1 MPLKSNLQ
9 PDVDVDRSRVHT
21 PLQQWRGGQPR
32 VAIDLDFTGTDGPLS
47 HSQHSPISGT
57 MEVHSS
63 GAPESILHSSL
74 PGNNAPEVYS
84 SNAPEVLH
92 GPQDFPP
99 EIAPG
104 GGLEANHEGLEHVIA
119 SKEDAPIETKPRF
132 SKATKLWAG
141 LAIGIIIIAAIIA
154 GAVGGTVGNRKS
166 R

>member
-1 MPLKSNLQ
+1 MG
-9 PDVDVDRSRVHT
+9 VDTSRVHP
-21 PLQQWRGGQPR
+21 PLQHRRGGQHR
-32 VAIDLDFTGTDGPLS
+32 VAIDLDFTGTDGPLTN
-47 HSQHSPISGT
+47 SQHSPISGT

-63 GAPESILHSSL
+63 GAPEGILHSSH

-104 GGLEANHEGLEHVIA
+104 AGLEANYEGLEHAIPG
-119 SKEDAPIETKPRF
+119 KEDAPIETKPRF
-132 SKATKLWAG
+132 SKAMKLWAG
-141 LAIGIIIIAAIIA
+141 LAIGIIIIAAIVA
-154 GAVGGTVGNRKS
+154 GAVGGTVGNRKP